1 MSRHPS
7 PVQVMIDLK
16 QPETV
21 EYFSWVAVIT
31 NGARCTQE
39 IKFRID
45 MANAAFNKKK
55 TLFTSKLDLKI
66 RKKVVKCY
74 IWIIALYGPETWTLQ
89 EVGQIY
95 LESIA
100 MLCCRRMEMISWTS
114 RVRNDEVLQRVKVE
128 RNILQTMKRRKAN
141 WIGHILCR
149 NCLLKR
155 Y

>member
-1 MSRHPS
+1 
-7 PVQVMIDLK
+7 MIDQI

-31 NGARCTQE
+31 NDARCTQE

-45 MANAAFNKKK
+45 MAKAVFNKKK

-74 IWIIALYGPETWTLQ
+74 IWIIALYGAKTWTFQ
-89 EVGQIY
+89 EVDQIY

-100 MLCCRRMEMISWTS
+100 M
-114 RVRNDEVLQRVKVE
+114 
-128 RNILQTMKRRKAN
+128 
-141 WIGHILCR
+141 
-149 NCLLKR
+149 
-155 Y
+155 